1 MSTYTRR
8 EALKLSLLAGSSL
21 GLFGFSSESRAATPA
36 TQSGAAKPNSLVN
49 GVQIGLNVPYS
60 FGTRTAMTAEEIL
73 TRCVALGLSGMELRA
88 QAIEKSLGLP
98 DELMLG
104 PAPSD
109 YAGARA
115 RVGDIPGVTP
125 VAPPG
130 ASRGTAGGR
139 MPTTPEELAAY
150 KATAAE
156 LRRWRLDVSMNRAQA
171 LRAKFDAAGASIGIV
186 KFDGIADL
194 ADDELDY
201 AFTLAR
207 TLGAQA
213 ISGELIVPG
222 LKKLGAA
229 ADRNQMFVAHHGHLA
244 ASPAIYEEAMSH
256 GKYAGI
262 NLDIGHFVAGNYGSP
277 LPFIQKHHA
286 RITHLHVKD
295 RLKDGG
301 PNVAFGQGDTPIKEV
316 LQAIR
321 DNKWPIQAIIEF
333 EIPMNPTLDRTP
345 ELLKCIDYC
354 RSCLLS

>member
-8 EALKLSLLAGSSL
+8 DILKLGAIAGASVGLPGLWSARLA
-21 GLFGFSSESRAATPA
+21 
-36 TQSGAAKPNSLVN
+36 AAKSVPSGPTVDSRVN

-60 FGTRTAMTAEEIL
+60 FGTRTAMTAEQIL
-73 TRCVALGLSGMELRA
+73 DRCLALGVNGMELRA

-156 LRRWRLDVSMNRAQA
+156 LRRWRLNVSMSRARA
-171 LRAKFDAAGASIGIV
+171 LRATFDAAGARIGIV

-207 TLGAQA
+207 TLGARA
-213 ISGELIVPG
+213 ISGELIVPA

-229 ADRNQMFVAHHGHLA
+229 ADRNGMFVAHHGHLA
-244 ASPAIYEEAMSH
+244 ASPAIYEEAISH
-256 GKYAGI
+256 GKFAGI

-277 LPFIQKHHA
+277 LPFIEKHHE

-301 PNVAFGQGDTPIKEV
+301 PNVKFGEGDTPVREA

-321 DNKWPIQAIIEF
+321 DNKWPIEATIEF
-333 EIPMNPTLDRTP
+333 EIPMAPSLDRTP
-345 ELLKCIDYC
+345 AILECIEYC
-354 RSCLLS
+354 RQCLLS